1 MSSIIKVV
9 IGIIVGVTGFWALDR
24 YVEEGDNKAQQ
35 DTKIEQEVSLSGKNE
50 SRTPNNKLSNAKEKD
65 EAGEVE
71 SLTNELES
79 LKREMEIK
87 NQELMASKLESK
99 RLNAILKGDGTSLDG
114 LTAEQTPSNDRSSS
128 VQNKFEGIP
137 ESHHSLLSR
146 PESMPKET
154 YELHDDF
161 VNEPEDISWAT
172 LKEQQ
177 INHFLMNHKD
187 SSQFIVHVV
196 ECRSTMCEIVGTQ
209 FLSDKDLWSDIT
221 QQMRKQAWWD
231 FRGSHTTGTPD
242 GNGNGLFAT
251 ILRRAPDNEKES

>member
-1 MSSIIKVV
+1 MSSTIKVV

-114 LTAEQTPSNDRSSS
+114 LTAEQTPSNNKSSS
-128 VQNKFEGIP
+128 DQNKFEGIP

-146 PESMPKET
+146 PESMPKAA

-172 LKEQQ
+172 MTEQQ
-177 INHFLMNHKD
+177 INYYLMNHKD
-187 SSQFIVHVV
+187 SSWYTIHRV
-196 ECRSTMCEIVGTQ
+196 ECRSSLCEIIGTENP
-209 FLSDKDLWSDIT
+209 SDRDIWNQVIT
-221 QQMRKQAWWD
+221 QMGSQAWWE
-231 FRGSHTTGTPD
+231 FGGVSSRSTSGPNGST
-242 GNGNGLFAT
+242 LFAT
-251 ILRRAPDNEKES
+251 ILKRGSDN